1 MLKKNCFQ
9 LFQITGHFKCAGE
22 FPAIINNKDDKKRG
36 SRHSVYIIRT
46 FREISLLSSLWCDCV
61 FRNEDVRKKL
71 KSLLIVYYSMFE
83 ERNNLMGSCFSV
95 L

>member
-9 LFQITGHFKCAGE
+9 SFQITGHFKCAGE

-46 FREISLLSSLWCDCV
+46 FREISLLSSL
-61 FRNEDVRKKL
+61 EDVRKKL

>member
-36 SRHSVYIIRT
+36 SLHSVYIIRT
-46 FREISLLSSLWCDCV
+46 FREISLLSSL
-61 FRNEDVRKKL
+61 EDVRKKL

-83 ERNNLMGSCFSV
+83 ERNNLMGSCFSI

>member
-46 FREISLLSSLWCDCV
+46 FREISLLSSL
-61 FRNEDVRKKL
+61 EDVRKKL

-83 ERNNLMGSCFSV
+83 ERNNLMGSCFSI

>member
-46 FREISLLSSLWCDCV
+46 FREISLLSSL
-61 FRNEDVRKKL
+61 EDVRKKL

>member
-36 SRHSVYIIRT
+36 SRHSVKFALSERFHC
-46 FREISLLSSLWCDCV
+46 FRV
-61 FRNEDVRKKL
+61 FGV
-71 KSLLIVYYSMFE
+71 IVFAGMKML
-83 ERNNLMGSCFSV
+83 ERN
-95 L
+95 